1 VDEPFRLVGAGI
13 TTYRVGERFIGVRS
27 TDPALDAR
35 LRALIP
41 SHVVR
46 GVDAPPNLSLKLG
59 VDDGPVRDFH
69 FLLRGTSPAVRTAS
83 RGRLL
88 RATLAQLDGFADL
101 PPGTVRLNARLLVRD
116 GEAVL
121 VDLVLGSQLD
131 RVERRLERLGYQFAD
146 HHGAVLDRTTLEA
159 VVWAPRLQIDVD
171 ALAALALDHPT
182 GPGELSLTASLIPVA
197 RVVACASVHDDEDDH
212 SPARA
217 LVDLAPLVTTP
228 DGRLDT
234 DHLELLGR
242 LAEQGLVTRIAQVED
257 PELIELL
264 RARP

>member
-1 VDEPFRLVGAGI
+1 MDEPFRLVGAGI
-13 TTYRVGERFIGVRS
+13 TTYRVGERYIGVRS

-159 VVWAPRLQIDVD
+159 VLWAPRLQIEAA
-171 ALAALALDHPT
+171 ALAALEHDHPT
-182 GPGELSLTASLIPVA
+182 EPGEFPLASSRFPMA
-197 RVVACASVHDDEDDH
+197 RVVAYAPWHDEADR
-212 SPARA
+212 SPARS